1 MATEEGRKK
10 YQSRA
15 FLETPAYGDMSSMN
29 GSDTAFHSMDVD
41 IMSAVSGCTG
51 AQHTSPA
58 QSVHANGEISRTS
71 YTAEAEPFC
80 NTPPVAGMEGR
91 GQYLFSKYH
100 LENRPGSPRAT
111 ASSTKVIKVKK
122 KNGDSVMM
130 KIERNASVEQIK
142 EMIAQVTG
150 TPIKQQKLLFD
161 GKLLQDGRTL
171 HEQTLRGESE
181 AGNCF

>member
-1 MATEEGRKK
+1 
-10 YQSRA
+10 
-15 FLETPAYGDMSSMN
+15 MSSMN

-41 IMSAVSGCTG
+41 RTSAVGDCTG
-51 AQHTSPA
+51 GQHTSPA

-100 LENRPGSPRAT
+100 LEHRPASPRAT

-181 AGNCF
+181 AGKCF